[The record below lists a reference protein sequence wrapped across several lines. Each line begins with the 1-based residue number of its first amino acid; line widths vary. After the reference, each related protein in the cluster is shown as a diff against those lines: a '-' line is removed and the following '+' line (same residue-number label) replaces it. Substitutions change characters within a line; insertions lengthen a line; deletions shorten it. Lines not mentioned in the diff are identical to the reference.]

1 MEWMPV
7 IVAIVTG
14 ISSVVAVV
22 ISNAASNAKV
32 TALLDKNQAVFETK
46 VTEQITQLR
55 TQVEN
60 NNEKNNGVI
69 DRVFKLEKNDA
80 VQDAELR
87 RLGARISVVEEVKRG
102 NHDKQVS

>member
-1 MEWMPV
+1 MEWIPV

-14 ISSVVAVV
+14 VCSVLAVV

-32 TALLDKNQAVFETK
+32 TALLDKNQTVFETK

-55 TQVEN
+55 TQVEKHN
-60 NNEKNNGVI
+60 SMIE
-69 DRVFKLEKNDA
+69 RVYRLETNDA

-87 RLGARISVVEEVKRG
+87 RLQARIGVVENVERG
-102 NHDKQVS
+102 NHDKQIS